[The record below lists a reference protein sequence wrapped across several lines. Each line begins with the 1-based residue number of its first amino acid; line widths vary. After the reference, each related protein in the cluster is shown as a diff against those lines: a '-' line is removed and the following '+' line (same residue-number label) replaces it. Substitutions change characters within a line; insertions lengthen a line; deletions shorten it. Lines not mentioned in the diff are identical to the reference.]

1 MRYVPPLRPLNILLE
16 SIEPSRASSTL
27 TVVHVCVCVSRPP
40 PPLSATNDLFTP
52 LLAEKYLVLTLL
64 TQLRH
69 SRAFTHSRT
78 RCFCTLRVRLYAGIK
93 LEQKRGGDCG
103 GGIDCVFDHLC
114 RIGYFRPVFP
124 TVRYWRRRHGHCHH
138 RLLSGRVQTG
148 EVRWRSESD
157 RAACRHPHPASC
169 CIASL
174 QHFGSALVGDRR
186 RSARSGHPPAP
197 NDHLQSPDAYHDELV
212 HTAAPPLYQ

>member
-1 MRYVPPLRPLNILLE
+1 MRYVSRFALLE
-16 SIEPSRASSTL
+16 SIDPSRASSTL

-93 LEQKRGGDCG
+93 LGQKRDGDCG
-103 GGIDCVFDHLC
+103 GGIDGVLHHLC
-114 RIGYFRPVFP
+114 YIGHSWSCLP
-124 TVRYWRRRHGHCHH
+124 TVRCWRRRHGHRHH
-138 RLLSGRVQTG
+138 RLPSGRVQTG

-157 RAACRHPHPASC
+157 RAACRHPHSASC
-169 CIASL
+169 RITGL
-174 QHFGSALVGDRR
+174 LHFGPALVGGRR
-186 RSARSGHPPAP
+186 QSARASPPPASY
-197 NDHLQSPDAYHDELV
+197 DHLQPLDAYHAQCG
-212 HTAAPPLYQ
+212 HAAAPPLYK